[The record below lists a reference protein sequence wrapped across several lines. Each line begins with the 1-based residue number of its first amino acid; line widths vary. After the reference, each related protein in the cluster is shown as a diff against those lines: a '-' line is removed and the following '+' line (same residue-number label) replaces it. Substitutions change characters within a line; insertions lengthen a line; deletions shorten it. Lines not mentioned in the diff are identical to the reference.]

1 MCGLFPCSRCLS
13 SPFFRLTARRFGCP
27 SRLRM
32 AFLRS
37 QYHFRAAL
45 EYSALI
51 SSYRWARSRSAREVM
66 LTTYSML
73 GFELVEKFLC
83 RPNLSFFHVLEALA
97 DAFFCVDAG
106 GNVEQALIG
115 FSILHDG
122 SCFPLH
128 RKHHRALAF
137 LELLHKVAGTAAER
151 RQ

>member
-13 SPFFRLTARRFGCP
+13 SPFFRVTGHRFGCS
-27 SRLRM
+27 SRVRM
-32 AFLRS
+32 AFLRP

-51 SSYRWARSRSAREVM
+51 SSYRWARSRSAREEM
-66 LTTYSML
+66 LTAYVML

-83 RPNLSFFHVLEALA
+83 GPNLSFFHILEALA
-97 DAFFCVDAG
+97 DAFVWIDAG

-128 RKHHRALAF
+128 REHNRALALF
-137 LELLHKVAGTAAER
+137 
-151 RQ
+151 